1 MPALSVGSRVLIA
14 SLLLGSVVRG
24 TAPAMADNN
33 IGGGAQ
39 APPPSGNASGDSDG
53 EGNLSATAGAVV
65 FDRSKN
71 GSGESAG
78 PVASTASTW
87 TPPAC
92 YYAPMYSPAQ
102 LQEHLEPVWEAESTG
117 YEWDASQRKRYV
129 DGEPYTDFNKD
140 KAGDGYWWSGY
151 VAEGRAGD
159 PGALDCDKPYFWV
172 DTGEPPPADIP
183 EAITPEILA
192 QLAYAEIRVPST
204 KVDLAPAGT
213 TKVNLPTW
221 AWLDTAEFK
230 PVSVTAS
237 VPLLGVEATTV
248 AEPVSVK
255 IEPGTGDATTY
266 PASGVCEISNS
277 GQIGEAYASGKS
289 DETPPCGVKYLR
301 SSGDDSYKLRA
312 TITWKIHWT
321 GTGVAQEQP
330 LPDGEFGAEQ
340 DVVVQEIQAVNR

>member
-1 MPALSVGSRVLIA
+1 MPAVKQSATAVTLLTLMAVVALTPGAAYAGGRGDDGNVGE
-14 SLLLGSVVRG
+14 
-24 TAPAMADNN
+24 TE
-33 IGGGAQ
+33 Q
-39 APPPSGNASGDSDG
+39 HGDSDG

-78 PVASTASTW
+78 PVASTTSTW

-102 LQEHLEPVWEAESTG
+102 LQEHLEPIWEAESTG

-266 PASGVCEISNS
+266 PASGVCEINNGS
-277 GQIGEAYASGKS
+277 IGEAYAAGKA

-340 DVVVQEIQAVNR
+340 NVVVQEIQAVNR

>member
-14 SLLLGSVVRG
+14 SLLLGSVVMG

-266 PASGVCEISNS
+266 PASGVCEINNGS
-277 GQIGEAYASGKS
+277 IGESYAAGKA

-301 SSGDDSYKLRA
+301 SSGEDSYKLRA

-321 GTGVAQEQP
+321 GTGVAQDQP